1 MNEFH
6 WNTTLLIVSGN
17 IAFFLDL
24 DKTIV
29 VDCKLASNLPPK
41 NRYTIHIHTFKG
53 VAYFMNKQLRLSMAA
68 VLATSTVL
76 FATLPI
82 STAEAA
88 TYKDVPTTANYY
100 KAVMSLSEQGIITGF
115 ADGTF
120 KPNAKITRG
129 QIAKIL
135 TRVLNLQSSNNV
147 QFSDVA
153 KTHDFYDYASA
164 VVNAGLMQK
173 ENGKFNAKRTVT
185 RNEYAL
191 ILMKAFKLQET
202 SEELPFLDVQ
212 AKYRTAIRS
221 VYGNGIMTGV
231 SKTRFNGNG
240 EVSRSHIVL
249 TLHRALELQ
258 KENAQ
263 PNKNE
268 KTTTFT
274 IDTIATTSIT
284 SEDGDTYN
292 TTPELQKLF
301 RSTNAI
307 VLRGAEVEAYIKD
320 GRIIGIAKLTVNG
333 DLIYG
338 VNRTL
343 DGNNGSFNFP
353 IVMNGRNLTLANMTV
368 PQVLVGEDATQR
380 FTLNNVTV
388 QNRVTVEDGL
398 SSTFAVN
405 VTKSRVN
412 LVEIKRDRT
421 TLEADKKL
429 EKVFVS
435 GDAYDVTL
443 NSAVAQLQFERD
455 GYFTLLGTA
464 TIDKVIVP
472 KEASLYINHRGH
484 IKTLQV
490 NDENTTIRIST
501 DTSIQEVIIP
511 AKADYKDIFSYPNT
525 LKNYVS
531 KIHYPNGSRNL
542 LADEVSKP
550 SKDQLAYNKA
560 FENVIGG
567 YKESVSGQTISV
579 RVNFNEILASMKTL
593 SFDQRIYLTGTTP
606 QITDVPLTI
615 RRGGIEVYKGT
626 VSISQLQ
633 SGISV
638 QSLIGQSA
646 TLADFSSNGNMT
658 YHFTFDTNR
667 EMKIRST
674 VYVGGQAKNTAE
686 ATLNAGYNDS
696 VNTYVA
702 TALQSYTGAV
712 ENNALKTTLIF
723 NPPNELI
730 KDIKADQLL
739 RLYSDVPGVEKLP
752 LIIKKNST
760 LLYNGEV
767 TVSDLKN
774 GLMISSLPGMPQE
787 LVGDLASKGESNYT
801 FEIATTH
808 ELQVGSTLYVNGS
821 AKASEQKVTL
831 NEGTNTAIQ
840 DLPLTY
846 AVSANAVGDMFD
858 VAFDA
863 LTIPTKI
870 ETVPVDVLLQLKD
883 AKFSGERVK
892 FEVVLRGKRGTVD
905 VSASELTQGVHI
917 LQRAK
922 FTDETKQLL
931 LKELADGETVQ
942 LKLLT
947 PLTGKLQVTPALNNS
962 AVGSTTAPN
971 EFTVNKQDNLKTPLQ
986 PATSA
991 TIEDAASIA
1000 AFNVQT
1006 AVNGIR
1012 VTTKF
1017 AANPTTSRH
1026 AESFLNAKLTATNGL
1041 NATTPT
1047 AWRTVSVY
1055 YNGTLLKDFVK
1066 VTNEQLLKG
1075 VLLSEI
1081 TGQTTLPKVGDH
1093 PAKREDVWE
1102 IVAHSDDEQL
1112 LDVKVDLVAVNNEKV
1127 ETLLASATNTVNY
1140 ARKTELES
1148 MVSSFTF
1155 QQDNKNVTLDATF
1168 TNTANVD
1175 KSWTTTFIVTPKAS
1189 VAAGTSAQVKVSR
1202 VEGQTIP
1209 YANTITLTTTKPIET
1224 SALQLTGQTAT
1235 DVPAY
1240 KLLHNLEKSPSKWLF
1255 EFTAAPPAL
1264 QAHFKVNDYIV
1275 KTVDVTPK
1283 Q

>member
-1 MNEFH
+1 
-6 WNTTLLIVSGN
+6 
-17 IAFFLDL
+17 
-24 DKTIV
+24 
-29 VDCKLASNLPPK
+29 
-41 NRYTIHIHTFKG
+41 
-53 VAYFMNKQLRLSMAA
+53 MNKQLRLSTAA

-100 KAVMSLSEQGIITGF
+100 KAVMTLSEQGIITGF

-135 TRVLNLQSSNNV
+135 TRVLKLQPTNNV

-191 ILMKAFKLQET
+191 ILMKAFQLQET
-202 SEELPFLDVQ
+202 SKQLPFLDVQ
-212 AKYRTAIRS
+212 TKYRTAIRS
-221 VYGNGIMTGV
+221 VYSNGIMTGV

-249 TLHRALELQ
+249 TLYRVLELQ
-258 KENAQ
+258 KEKTQ

-274 IDTIATTSIT
+274 IDSIATTSIT

-320 GRIIGIAKLTVNG
+320 GRIVGIAKLTVNG

-353 IVMNGRNLTLANMTV
+353 IIVNGRNLTLANMTV
-368 PQVLVGEDATQR
+368 PQVIVGEDATQR

-398 SSTFAVN
+398 SSTFAMN
-405 VTKSRVN
+405 VTKSHVN

-464 TIDKVIVP
+464 TIDKIIVP
-472 KEASLYINHRGH
+472 KEASLYINHLGH
-484 IKTLQV
+484 IKILQV
-490 NDENTTIRIST
+490 NDENTTIRLST

-511 AKADYKDIFSYPNT
+511 AKTDYRDIFSYPNT

-531 KIHYPNGSRNL
+531 KIHYPNSSRNL

-579 RVNFNEILASMKTL
+579 RVNFNEILASMKSL
-593 SFDQRIYLTGTTP
+593 SFDQTIYLTGTTP
-606 QITDVPLTI
+606 QITEVPLTI

-646 TLADFSSNGNMT
+646 TLADFSTNSNMT

-702 TALQSYTGAV
+702 AALQSYTGVV
-712 ENNALKTTLIF
+712 ENNTLETTLIF
-723 NPPNELI
+723 NPPNELV

-739 RLYSDVPGVEKLP
+739 RLYSEVPGVEKLP
-752 LIIKKNST
+752 LIIKKNGT
-760 LLYNGEV
+760 LVYNGEV

-801 FEIATTH
+801 FEITTTH
-808 ELQVGSTLYVNGS
+808 ELQLGSTLYINGS
-821 AKASEQKVTL
+821 PKASEQKVTL

-840 DLPLTY
+840 NLPLTY
-846 AVSANAVGDMFD
+846 AVSNTEVDTFD
-858 VAFDA
+858 VTFNE
-863 LTIPTKI
+863 LTIPPAI

-892 FEVVLRGKRGTVD
+892 FEVELRGEKGTVD
-905 VSASELTQGVHI
+905 VSAAELTQGVHI

-922 FTDETKQLL
+922 FTDETLRL
-931 LKELADGETVQ
+931 SLKELVDGETVK

-947 PLTGKLQVTPALNNS
+947 PLAGKLQVTPALNNS
-962 AVGSTTAPN
+962 AVGTTTAPN
-971 EFTVNKQDNLKTPLQ
+971 EFTVNKQEALKTTVQ
-986 PATSA
+986 PVTSA
-991 TIEDAASIA
+991 TIEDTASIA

-1006 AVNGIR
+1006 AANGIR

-1017 AANPTTSRH
+1017 ANPTTSRH
-1026 AESFLNAKLTATNGL
+1026 AASFLNAKLTATNGV
-1041 NATTPT
+1041 NAATPT

-1055 YNGTLLKDFVK
+1055 YNGALLKDFVK

-1075 VLLSEI
+1075 VMLSEI
-1081 TGQTTLPKVGDH
+1081 IGQTTLPKVGDH
-1093 PAKREDVWE
+1093 PANREDEWE
-1102 IVAHSDDEQL
+1102 IVAHNDDEQL
-1112 LDVKVDLVAVNNEKV
+1112 LDVKVDLVAVNNQKV

-1140 ARKTELES
+1140 ERKTDLER
-1148 MVSSFTF
+1148 MVSSFTL
-1155 QQDNKNVTLDATF
+1155 QQDNKNITLDATF

-1189 VAAGTSAQVKVSR
+1189 VAGGTSGQVKVSR
-1202 VEGQTIP
+1202 VEDQTIP
-1209 YANTITLTTTKPIET
+1209 YTNTLTLTATKPIET

-1235 DVPAY
+1235 EIPAY
-1240 KLLHNLEKSPSKWLF
+1240 TLLHNLEKSPSKWLF